1 VGTADFRRL
10 KSVRFVG
17 NGGLNTL
24 RPVRGA
30 GSTGGAGI
38 KRAGSGFRSEASGD
52 RSGLSGVAGAA
63 VIGGFWHVAHRV
75 KMADD
80 ELQQEKKNE
89 TNGQAKP
96 PM

>member
-1 VGTADFRRL
+1 
-10 KSVRFVG
+10 
-17 NGGLNTL
+17 
-24 RPVRGA
+24 
-30 GSTGGAGI
+30 
-38 KRAGSGFRSEASGD
+38 
-52 RSGLSGVAGAA
+52 LSGVARAA

-89 TNGQAKP
+89 TNGKAKP